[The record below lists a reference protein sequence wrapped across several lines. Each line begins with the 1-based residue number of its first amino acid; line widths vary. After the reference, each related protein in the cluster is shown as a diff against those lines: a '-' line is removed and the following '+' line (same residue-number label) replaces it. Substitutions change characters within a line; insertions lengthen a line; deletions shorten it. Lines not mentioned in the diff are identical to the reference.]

1 MCGIA
6 GFALAPA
13 GIAAPEDVLRQM
25 TQSLVHRGPDDC
37 GTWLQPTAGIG
48 LGHRRLA
55 IVDLSQSGHQP
66 MRSASGRFTIVFNGE
81 IYNFPALRAELERD
95 GARFTGHSDTE
106 VMLASFERW
115 GVEGAL
121 QRLGGMFAF
130 ALWDEHERCLYLARD
145 RLGKK
150 PLYYG
155 FVRGSLVFGSELRA
169 LRCFPGFDASVDREA
184 LTLLLRH
191 NYVPAPRSIYR
202 GICKLE
208 PGSFVRVRL
217 RGSGPVAESAVA
229 YWSAQQ
235 VYEHAAQA
243 QPMSDANAVDGLRT
257 LLLDAVRMRMI
268 ADVPL
273 GAFLSG
279 GIDSSLVVALMQAQS
294 SRPIRTFTIG
304 FHEPE
309 FDEAPYA
316 RAVAQHLGTEHT
328 EVYLTADDALA
339 VIPRLPTMFDEPFAD
354 SSQIPTFLV
363 SQVARRHVTVALSG
377 DGGDELFCGYERYF
391 RWRKLWRTMGLLPYG
406 VRRAIAHSIEAL
418 PLQRRDQARTGTGA
432 RWATSSDKLAKLA
445 QALRQNDPGAV
456 YLRFVSHWTDPA
468 SIVIGGAEPET
479 LLNRGGGP
487 QDADSFTARMML
499 LDLITYLPDDIL
511 VKVDRASMA
520 VSLECRAPL
529 LDHRVVEYAAGL
541 PLAQKLRD
549 GQGKWILRKLL
560 ADYVPDALV
569 NRPKRGFGVPI
580 DRWLGGPLRDWA
592 EDLLDEQRLRREGYF
607 QPAPVRRLWLE
618 HLAGRQHA
626 HYLLWDVLMFQAWN
640 AQHAVSSESI
650 SGQLVA

>member
-1 MCGIA
+1 MCGIS
-6 GFALAPA
+6 GFALAPP
-13 GIAAPEDVLRQM
+13 GIAAPEGVLQQM
-25 TQSLVHRGPDDC
+25 THSLIHRGPDDS
-37 GTWLQPTAGIG
+37 GTWLHPALGIG

-66 MRSASGRFTIVFNGE
+66 MRSASGRFVIVFNGE
-81 IYNFPALRAELERD
+81 IYNFQTLRAELERS

-106 VMLASFERW
+106 VMLAGFEQW

-130 ALWDEHERCLYLARD
+130 ALWDEQERCLYLARD

-155 FVRGSLVFGSELRA
+155 FVRGNLLFGSELRA
-169 LRCFPGFDASVDREA
+169 LRCFPGFDATVDREA
-184 LTLLLRH
+184 LTLFLRH

-208 PGSFVRVRL
+208 PGSFVRVRVQ
-217 RGSGPVAESAVA
+217 GGGPVAENPVA
-229 YWSAQQ
+229 YWLAQR
-235 VYEHAAQA
+235 VYERAAHAEPA
-243 QPMSDANAVDGLRT
+243 SDSAAVEGLRS

-279 GIDSSLVVALMQAQS
+279 GVDSSLVVALMQAQS
-294 SRPIRTFTIG
+294 SRPIKTFTIG
-304 FHEPE
+304 FREPE

-316 RAVAQHLGTEHT
+316 RAVAQHLGTDHT
-328 EVYLTADDALA
+328 EVYLTAADALA

-363 SQVARRHVTVALSG
+363 SQVARRSVTVALSG

-391 RWRKLWRTMGLLPYG
+391 RWRRLWRTMRLLPHG
-406 VRRAIAHSIEAL
+406 VRRALARSIESL
-418 PLQRRDQARTGTGA
+418 PLERRDEAQAPASHG
-432 RWATSSDKLAKLA
+432 RWAASSDKLAKLA

-468 SIVIGGAEPET
+468 AIVVGGNEPDT
-479 LLNRGGGP
+479 VLNRGGGP
-487 QDADSFTARMML
+487 HDPDSYMARMML
-499 LDLITYLPDDIL
+499 LDIMTYLPDDIL

-529 LDHRVVEYAAGL
+529 LDHRVVEYAAAL
-541 PLAQKLRD
+541 PLTQKLRD
-549 GQGKWILRKLL
+549 GRSKWILRRILSG
-560 ADYVPDALV
+560 YVPDALID
-569 NRPKRGFGVPI
+569 RPKRGFGVPI
-580 DRWLGGPLRDWA
+580 DTWLCGPLRDWA

-607 QPAPVRRLWLE
+607 APAPVRRLWLE
-618 HLAGRQHA
+618 HLAGRQRA
-626 HYLLWDVLMFQAWN
+626 HYLLWDILMFQAWN
-640 AQHAVSSESI
+640 ARHEAVA
-650 SGQLVA
+650 VRNAA